1 MKTHPTN
8 RATIGLVLFSFFL
21 FAAGLTV
28 PATTPRIAIAAE
40 DDIFAPPNLVAW
52 CIVPFDA
59 KKRGP
64 EERAQMLD
72 RLGIKRLAY
81 DWRDEHIPTFDQEV
95 ETMQRHGIEITAWWF
110 PGGLNDTAHKIL
122 DCLERHKVKTQ
133 LWISMGDP
141 APQAPQA
148 GKVQAAAAAIRP
160 IAEAAA
166 KLGCSVAL
174 YNHGGWFGEPENQV
188 AIVEQLQMPNVGIV
202 YNFHHG
208 HGHIARFAE
217 LLRKM
222 QPHLLAINLNGM
234 VVDGDKAGK
243 KILTLGE
250 GDQELAMLQ
259 TLRASG
265 WRGPVG
271 ILDHR
276 PETDSEETLRAN
288 LAGLE
293 KLRRQ
298 LSSACR

>member
-1 MKTHPTN
+1 MNVRPRN
-8 RATIGLVLFSFFL
+8 RRLVSLLPLSALLGLFTL
-21 FAAGLTV
+21 AAPGV
-28 PATTPRIAIAAE
+28 PTTPAAAAE
-40 DDIFAPPNLVAW
+40 ADIFATENLVAW

-72 RLGIKRLAY
+72 RLGLKRLAY

-110 PGGLNDTAHKIL
+110 PGGLNDTARQIL
-122 DCLERHKVKTQ
+122 ACLERHQIKTQ
-133 LWISMGDP
+133 LWITMGDP
-141 APQAPQA
+141 APQAAQD
-148 GKVQAAAAAIRP
+148 GKVQAAAAAVRP

-166 KLGCSVAL
+166 KIGCRVAL
-174 YNHGGWFGEPENQV
+174 YNHGGWFGEPENQI
-188 AIVEQLQMPNVGIV
+188 AIIQQLQLPNVGIV

-208 HGHIARFAE
+208 HDHLARFPE

-234 VVDGDKAGK
+234 VTDGDKAGK

-250 GDQELAMLQ
+250 GEHDLTLLK
-259 TLRASG
+259 TLRDSG

-288 LAGLE
+288 LDGLQRLRKSLAAE
-293 KLRRQ
+293 K
-298 LSSACR
+298 